1 MVSKEKEVL
10 LCSDL
15 DRTILPNGL
24 QAESPE
30 ARQILRRISQK
41 EELTLI
47 YVSGRSE
54 PLLKKAIAEYDLPV
68 PDLAIG
74 DVGTTI
80 YEPDG
85 GWSPWSD
92 WMEEIAPDWQGK
104 TWKDLAE
111 MFSDIDGIRL
121 QEPEKQNTYKLSYY
135 ADPSADHRP
144 LVMEVEQRLKE
155 RAIRASVIWSIDETE
170 NIGLL
175 DILPQRATKLHAIR
189 FAMKKLGFSETR
201 TVFAGDSGNDLKA
214 LTSGLQAVLVKNATD
229 HVRKEALA
237 ILTQRGIPKDRLYFA
252 QGNFLGMNGNYSA
265 GVLEG
270 LAHFLP
276 ETRQWTK
283 KLAEPL
289 RQ

>member
-1 MVSKEKEVL
+1 MLVSKEKGVL

-24 QAESPE
+24 QEESPE

-54 PLLKKAIAEYDLPV
+54 SLLKAAIEEYDLPV

-80 YEPDG
+80 YAPNQD
-85 GWSPWSD
+85 WSSWTD

-104 TWKDLAE
+104 TWKNLAE

-121 QEPEKQNTYKLSYY
+121 QEPEKQNTCKLSYY
-135 ADPSADHRP
+135 ADPSEDYRP
-144 LVMEVEQRLKE
+144 LVGEVKQHLKD

-189 FAMKKLGFSETR
+189 FAMKKLGFSEAR

-237 ILTQRGIPKDRLYFA
+237 ILTQRGIPKDRLYLA

-276 ETRQWTK
+276 ETRQWMEDDK
-283 KLAEPL
+283 
-289 RQ
+289 